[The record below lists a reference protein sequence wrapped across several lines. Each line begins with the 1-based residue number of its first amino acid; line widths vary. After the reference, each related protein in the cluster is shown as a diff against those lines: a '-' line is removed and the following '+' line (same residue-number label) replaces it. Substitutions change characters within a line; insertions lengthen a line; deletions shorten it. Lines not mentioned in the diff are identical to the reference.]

1 MDYILNPIY
10 LIIYFALNEDF
21 LTKRKRNYAH
31 FFINLFLAL
40 FITFLGFIYN
50 DFIIIY
56 CCGLERDTYQEVS
69 ERGALIDKNANE
81 FLAMYELEEGE

>member
-1 MDYILNPIY
+1 M
-10 LIIYFALNEDF
+10 
-21 LTKRKRNYAH
+21 
-31 FFINLFLAL
+31 AL

-56 CCGLERDTYQEVS
+56 CFGLERDTYQEVS
-69 ERGALIDKNANE
+69 KRGALIDKNANE